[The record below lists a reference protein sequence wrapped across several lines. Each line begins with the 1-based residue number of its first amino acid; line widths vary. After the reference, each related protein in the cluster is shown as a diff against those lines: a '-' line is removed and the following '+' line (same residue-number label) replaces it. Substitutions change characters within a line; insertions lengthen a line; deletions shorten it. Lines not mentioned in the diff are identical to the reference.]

1 MTDEQALRL
10 LQKQD
15 TQALHWMITR
25 YHRYVSAVICMVL
38 GAGCRTQDAEELAA
52 DVFYSVF
59 SHAAGISPG
68 KLRAY
73 LGATARNKAK
83 AFLRRQQPLQ
93 ADLDELTLPDTA
105 DSPESD
111 LLRRERQQRIRQAL
125 EQLSPNDREIFL
137 RYYYYLQSAP
147 QIAQAM
153 GLTHGAV
160 RTRLSRGRAALKTYL
175 SQEDFP

>member
-1 MTDEQALRL
+1 MTDEQAVRL

-25 YHRYVSAVICMVL
+25 YHRYVSSVICMVL
-38 GAGCRTQDAEELAA
+38 GACCRPQDAEELAA

-59 SHAAGISPG
+59 SHAADISPG

-73 LGATARNKAK
+73 LGAAARNRAK
-83 AFLRRQQPLQ
+83 DFLRRQQPLP
-93 ADLDELTLPDTA
+93 ADLDELSLPDM
-105 DSPESD
+105 SEGPESD
-111 LLRRERQQRIRQAL
+111 LLRRERQQRVRQAL
-125 EQLSPNDREIFL
+125 EQLSADDREIFL
-137 RYYYYLQSAP
+137 RYYYYLQPAP

-153 GLTHGAV
+153 GLTPGAV
-160 RTRLSRGRAALKTYL
+160 RTRLSRGRAVLKTYL